1 MRSESEIVADLMQYS
16 PQDGN
21 WLGLEDLLAELW
33 ATGPTS
39 YCLPALFG
47 IFERFPTDC
56 AGPLWSTCT
65 GWKGWNFP
73 MTWRCASRLRG
84 RNPRWD
90 WSCCTGLR
98 RPLVST
104 APSFDYLGNRQKP
117 SVIARIKPGLTAV

>member
-56 AGPLWSTCT
+56 AGPLWSILH
-65 GWKGWNFP
+65 GVEGLEFP
-73 MTWRCASRLRG
+73 YDVALRESLARQESEMGLVMLYRLEKAAG
-84 RNPRWD
+84 VD
-90 WSCCTGLR
+90 GAELR
-98 RPLVST
+98 LPW
-104 APSFDYLGNRQKP
+104 
-117 SVIARIKPGLTAV
+117 